1 MKNSHNLRKG
11 RISLANHYYCVTIV
25 TYHREA
31 LLMDLYLNR
40 AFICEMKR
48 LEEEGAAKTIAFVF
62 MPDHI
67 HWLFQLQLKM
77 ELSGVIRT
85 FKGRTTKIARMN
97 AQLNKFWQ
105 PDYYDHLIRNESD
118 LINYARYIVA
128 NPLRGELVKNVS
140 LYPYWDC
147 IYIN

>member
-1 MKNSHNLRKG
+1 
-11 RISLANHYYCVTIV
+11 
-25 TYHREA
+25 
-31 LLMDLYLNR
+31 
-40 AFICEMKR
+40 MKR

-128 NPLRGELVKNVS
+128 NPLRGGLVKNVS